1 MRSKLIGTLA
11 LAAGMLLA
19 ATGAASPA
27 FAEKGDVKL
36 FLKNAVHLDL
46 AANTVT
52 LPVFRGRTPTG
63 GDTWYIV
70 TESSDRGDARRRGV
84 NFAPK
89 LANALGTAAV
99 QQVRGHVGAAAP
111 DRPERRGRTYH
122 RFRHP
127 RSSCLWRARGSGCRV
142 GQL

>member
-1 MRSKLIGTLA
+1 MRSRIIGTLA

-27 FAEKGDVKL
+27 FAERGGVKL

-52 LPVFRGRTPTG
+52 LPVFKGRTPAG

-70 TESSDRGDARRRGV
+70 T
-84 NFAPK
+84 
-89 LANALGTAAV
+89 
-99 QQVRGHVGAAAP
+99 
-111 DRPERRGRTYH
+111 
-122 RFRHP
+122 
-127 RSSCLWRARGSGCRV
+127 
-142 GQL
+142 